1 MGEGAQEGEAIKAQG
16 QGKEVNGGNM
26 AELAC
31 RNDKLI
37 ISQGSVCPLCGASNL
52 TSKWSG
58 HVVVLNVERSEIAR
72 KLGIK
77 VNGTYALTIND

>member
-1 MGEGAQEGEAIKAQG
+1 
-16 QGKEVNGGNM
+16 M

-37 ISQGSVCPLCGASNL
+37 IAQGSVCPLCGSSNL
-52 TSKWSG
+52 TSKWRG
-58 HVVVLNVERSEIAR
+58 HVVILNVEKSDIAQ

-77 VNGTYALTIND
+77 VNGSYAISIND

>member
-1 MGEGAQEGEAIKAQG
+1 
-16 QGKEVNGGNM
+16 M

-37 ISQGSVCPLCGASNL
+37 IAQGNICPLCGASNL

-58 HVVVLNVERSEIAR
+58 HIVILNVEKSEAAK

-77 VNGTYALTIND
+77 VNGSYALSIND